1 MGIVLSKVGQWD
13 EAVRSYLRA
22 IEIDT
27 EYDVVYINLKNA
39 EWKKVSYEV
48 LFEVLIFMR
57 RIKYPDEDVKG
68 IIDILEEEVEIRKQ
82 RQ

>member
-1 MGIVLSKVGQWD
+1 MLSKVGQWD

>member
-1 MGIVLSKVGQWD
+1 M
-13 EAVRSYLRA
+13 RSYLRA